1 MRTNLLISL
10 VLLALT
16 IGAGLLEE
24 KETLRL
30 SEQYVSAAQEL
41 RIMMETE
48 DWRKAEETIAAYME
62 KWQREVS
69 WLQVLIN
76 HEDIDDV
83 TLALERLRALI
94 DAQEQGAGYEVCAE
108 LEENARHIY
117 HRDAFTLG
125 NVL

>member
-1 MRTNLLISL
+1 MRTSLTISL
-10 VLLALT
+10 ILLMLT

-30 SEQYVSAAQEL
+30 SEQYVSAAREL
-41 RIMMETE
+41 RIMMEAA
-48 DWRKAEETIAAYME
+48 DWTRAADTIGAYRD
-62 KWQREVS
+62 KWEREVS

-83 TLALERLRALI
+83 TLALERLHALI
-94 DAQEQGAGYEVCAE
+94 DAQEKGAAYEVCAE
-108 LEENARHIY
+108 LEENARHIH